1 MTTADAQLAE
11 LAAQIRDHTLCTALL
26 HTAGAHGSQ
35 PAYSDKMGKG
45 ATTRTWTWERFRN
58 DVLDLAAGLLDHDV
72 ARGIALAF
80 GVHLRSATGLSEATP
95 PSGRISRIAVR
106 RGTAP
111 QRCASGAVRIFGTVS
126 TLLPS

>member
-1 MTTADAQLAE
+1 LAITDE
-11 LAAQIRDHTLCTALL
+11 VL
-26 HTAGAHGSQ
+26 HDPLRLRIVRLTKVGPKPVVGREPDIGQ
-35 PAYSDKMGKG
+35 GG
-45 ATTRTWTWERFRN
+45 
-58 DVLDLAAGLLDHDV
+58 DHDV